1 MEPELADMTA
11 SPASWK
17 SRLDSVQ
24 AGLVAGVAGTV
35 LGWGLLG
42 LWWAVANDSTFEYFY
57 RHVWIGSQLY
67 RDSILTASVLLNVV
81 LFYLANRWDMERFAQ
96 GLLGII
102 LIAVPL
108 IVYYQAKA
116 GVL

>member
-1 MEPELADMTA
+1 MEPEFADVTA

-17 SRLDSVQ
+17 TRLDSIQ

-42 LWWAVANDSTFEYFY
+42 LWWALANDSTFEYFY
-57 RHVWIGSQLY
+57 HHVWIGSQLY

-81 LFYLANRWDMERFAQ
+81 LFYLANRWNMERFAQ